1 VSLVKKT
8 TSRLPIFILRVTL
21 MHVLLSLT
29 DLENESKLRRSGRA
43 TAGFSSKYGAYIQLS
58 PRKCKSARSAQAGD
72 YEHLELYVLWAWIEL
87 LNLHKFL

>member
-1 VSLVKKT
+1 
-8 TSRLPIFILRVTL
+8 

-29 DLENESKLRRSGRA
+29 DLENESKLRRSDRA

-58 PRKCKSARSAQAGD
+58 PRKRKSARSAQAGD